1 MQVNDKVKVNV
12 SKYRVQGVI
21 IEING
26 DEATVK
32 VPVYYGQ
39 QDSITVVSKLKDLEP
54 VFVTLKE
61 IEDYKRKQNKK

>member
-12 SKYRVQGVI
+12 LNYKVQGVI
-21 IEING
+21 IEINE
-26 DEATVK
+26 DEATVQ

-39 QDSITVVSKLKDLEP
+39 QDSITVVSKLKDLQP

-61 IEDYKRKQNKK
+61 IEDYKKTQK

>member
-21 IEING
+21 IEINE
-26 DEATVK
+26 DEATVQ

-39 QDSITVVSKLKDLEP
+39 QDNITVVSKLKDLEP
-54 VFVTLKE
+54 VFATLKE
-61 IEDYKRKQNKK
+61 IEDYKRKHK

>member
-21 IEING
+21 TEINE

-54 VFVTLKE
+54 VFATLKE
-61 IEDYKRKQNKK
+61 IEDYKRKHK